1 MIFSKAMAGSL
12 VAIVFIGFAP
22 DWIHAA
28 TETLKNPAADRIV
41 VPTKIKPLDIN
52 SASMD
57 NLKALPGISEAYAQ
71 KIVENR
77 PYRKKDE
84 LSQRRSFLSPR
95 SKRLRIES

>member
-1 MIFSKAMAGSL
+1 MFFSKTMAGL
-12 VAIVFIGFAP
+12 IMTIVFSGFAP
-22 DWIHAA
+22 DWIHA
-28 TETLKNPAADRIV
+28 TETVKNPAADRIV

-57 NLKALPGISEAYAQ
+57 NLKALPSISEAYAQ

-84 LSQRRSFLSPR
+84 LSQRRSFLRPR